1 MLQIAASM
9 QPTQQVAPD
18 SPPQGEGVVVVAQ
31 VVDKDTESL
40 QPQGDVN
47 DNFIVVDGTEGLVKD
62 QLTVVQAEADCV
74 LVSELS
80 EPVNV
85 EEANSIIVHGL
96 ETPASDVIILTVQ
109 PDDEVA
115 AAPATVDDEDV
126 RKFQDDDRTD
136 LVIVTPPTP
145 PVVSDDEDAAEE
157 ADTEAESEVVEV
169 IEISSDGRWDT
180 KELPPTEVDEALL
193 QQQQDAD
200 ASCFQECPAEE
211 AKIKHAAMAYGSQY
225 YVNAAGP
232 EAKKQQQQQQRTVV
246 HVNAEP
252 LDSDPADTTA
262 ASVSNIGTQIM
273 KKYEDD
279 RQKVRDSLNLP
290 DVSLL
295 DMDESMEDI
304 ERERRR
310 VIVNQAVRAKRIS
323 SWIKSSDQQQGE
335 QEDAVLLPE
344 DANLHL
350 NEDGEVVYDSI
361 LLNKQ
366 KTKSYWEQL
375 MMAAAAPG
383 SPPAA
388 PTPTA
393 TSTQQQQ
400 QAVAPAPQV
409 AAVAPQSRGDM
420 PSLEQAGSE
429 VSEQEYFDA
438 RSTVSPGEPL
448 DDDGLGPKVVETV
461 AKACRRL
468 ERESHV
474 ERDIR
479 LQREREEQVARERE
493 AALDLLRDDG
503 FVSIP
508 TSTTDEG
515 NCSEYGSEEKEHSI
529 DGSSSRV
536 MSPEVGALPPGLP
549 HGLPHH
555 HHQRTQSMDST
566 SSGHS
571 SGSGS
576 GSGSSAFIAGP
587 GRRRVTVK
595 PLAEPEDQDAPA
607 FRPTNETPIEKEIRL
622 TREREA
628 ELAREKALRLG
639 ISTPTAAD
647 QTIINNNT
655 IGKNQTTTT
664 ANNNSNNNNVE
675 VAENKESVRNATN
688 RIQQEISRANE
699 REQEHRHLKE
709 GPQRFSTPEFPGRV
723 KLKKAVS
730 TSHLAILSSE
740 QTPAPATQ
748 TPVARPPLRR
758 LGSTAPQGL
767 VSSAPPSR
775 APLGRSVSS
784 MAPAG
789 SPTLPSLASLTLV
802 TPRRYAPHPSQK
814 GVMQRFLA
822 SRGKVNPVGLVSN
835 GPSSGSGSVSLPPV
849 LPLSPTSPLS
859 PMSPA
864 VPLSPAQVPLSASST
879 AKMSA
884 LVDVNREPE
893 REEPAPAPVR
903 RGYTSAED
911 KIQEELKEMRRRE
924 EELRLQRAR
933 TFARSQP
940 NLLSLLDDVD
950 GPDST
955 TLNESSPVIDKL
967 PAMAALR
974 SALSNP
980 NLLDD
985 DSHHNGL
992 DSLNEKVSF
1001 SHALFCLEWFLLH

>member
-1 MLQIAASM
+1 M
-9 QPTQQVAPD
+9 
-18 SPPQGEGVVVVAQ
+18 
-31 VVDKDTESL
+31 
-40 QPQGDVN
+40 
-47 DNFIVVDGTEGLVKD
+47 
-62 QLTVVQAEADCV
+62 
-74 LVSELS
+74 
-80 EPVNV
+80 
-85 EEANSIIVHGL
+85 
-96 ETPASDVIILTVQ
+96 
-109 PDDEVA
+109 
-115 AAPATVDDEDV
+115 
-126 RKFQDDDRTD
+126 
-136 LVIVTPPTP
+136 
-145 PVVSDDEDAAEE
+145 
-157 ADTEAESEVVEV
+157 
-169 IEISSDGRWDT
+169 
-180 KELPPTEVDEALL
+180 
-193 QQQQDAD
+193 
-200 ASCFQECPAEE
+200 
-211 AKIKHAAMAYGSQY
+211 
-225 YVNAAGP
+225 
-232 EAKKQQQQQQRTVV
+232 
-246 HVNAEP
+246 
-252 LDSDPADTTA
+252 
-262 ASVSNIGTQIM
+262 
-273 KKYEDD
+273 
-279 RQKVRDSLNLP
+279 
-290 DVSLL
+290 
-295 DMDESMEDI
+295 
-304 ERERRR
+304 
-310 VIVNQAVRAKRIS
+310 
-323 SWIKSSDQQQGE
+323 
-335 QEDAVLLPE
+335 
-344 DANLHL
+344 
-350 NEDGEVVYDSI
+350 
-361 LLNKQ
+361 
-366 KTKSYWEQL
+366 
-375 MMAAAAPG
+375 
-383 SPPAA
+383 
-388 PTPTA
+388 
-393 TSTQQQQ
+393 
-400 QAVAPAPQV
+400 
-409 AAVAPQSRGDM
+409 
-420 PSLEQAGSE
+420 
-429 VSEQEYFDA
+429 
-438 RSTVSPGEPL
+438 
-448 DDDGLGPKVVETV
+448 GPKVVETV

-529 DGSSSRV
+529 DGSSSAPAVAPRAAVASPLPSPSVDAEEGAFPAPVPRKRMVSPPPPPPAAAADEAPSALETVAMEDTTPPSSVDESVDESNDPSVDESIPPSVDESTAPSVDESITPSVDESIAPSVDESIAPSVDKSTGPSVDDSTTLSEDESTAPSVDDAAPASPLPDKLSRV

-992 DSLNEKVSF
+992 DSLNEK
-1001 SHALFCLEWFLLH
+1001 